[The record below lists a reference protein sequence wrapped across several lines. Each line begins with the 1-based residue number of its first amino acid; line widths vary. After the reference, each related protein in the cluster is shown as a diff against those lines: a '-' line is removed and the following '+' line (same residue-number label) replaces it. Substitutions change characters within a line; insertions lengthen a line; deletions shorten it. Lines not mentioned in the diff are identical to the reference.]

1 MYISPNDQQ
10 GFIYT
15 HPFFPHH
22 IILKQI
28 PDIISLWKGFTPQC
42 DVVIAVLR
50 SVFFQT
56 PVCQKLPREFV
67 KKVLDAP
74 TEIQWLWAGVRE
86 CVFRIS

>member
-42 DVVIAVLR
+42 DMVIAVLR
-50 SVFFQT
+50 SVFFKLQCARNYLESLLKRFWIH
-56 PVCQKLPREFV
+56 PQRFSGSGLGSGNVCF
-67 KKVLDAP
+67 
-74 TEIQWLWAGVRE
+74 I
-86 CVFRIS
+86 